1 MSGIFN
7 GVTCGGMAEARA
19 STIADLEEGDST
31 ELLEHLCND
40 SSDLRAGGALED
52 EVDKELL

>member
-7 GVTCGGMAEARA
+7 GVTCGNMAEARA
-19 STIADLEEGDST
+19 STISDLEEGDST
-31 ELLEHLCND
+31 ELLDNLRED
-40 SSDLRAGGALED
+40 SSDLRAGGTLED